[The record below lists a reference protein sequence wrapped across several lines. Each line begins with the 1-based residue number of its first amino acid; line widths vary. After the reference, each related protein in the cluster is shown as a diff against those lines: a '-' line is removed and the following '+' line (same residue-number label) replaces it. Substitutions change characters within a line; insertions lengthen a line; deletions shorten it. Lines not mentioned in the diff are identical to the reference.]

1 MPETS
6 DRKSSQRILI
16 FIFGTAFIASSV
28 LGVLSMFNQT
38 PPDTPQTQNNESAIV
53 TQLTQQQQGFESVLK
68 REPNNQT
75 ALEGLTDIK
84 LQLKD
89 YKGAIPY
96 LEKLVKLNPGKPTY
110 KALLDRVKL
119 EAKKQVDK
127 PQK

>member
-6 DRKSSQRILI
+6 NRKSSQRILI

-75 ALEGLTDIK
+75 ALEGLTDK
-84 LQLKD
+84 LLRSL
-89 YKGAIPY
+89 I
-96 LEKLVKLNPGKPTY
+96 V
-110 KALLDRVKL
+110 
-119 EAKKQVDK
+119 
-127 PQK
+127 